1 MTTFINLTPHAI
13 TVCLPS
19 SFGSNRYTYEPS
31 GTVARCTTMREEV
44 PMVGPFRA
52 VRQTMSAVE
61 GLPER
66 QPSTFFIVSG
76 MVLTALNGSRPDVVA
91 PDTGP
96 DAVRENGHIVAVRGF
111 VC

>member
-31 GTVARCTTMREEV
+31 GVVARCATIREEV
-44 PMVGPFRA
+44 PMVGAFRC
-52 VRQTMSAVE
+52 VRQTMSNVE

-66 QPSTFFIVSG
+66 QPGTFFIVSSL
-76 MVLTALNGSRPDVVA
+76 VLQALGGFRPDVVA
-91 PDTGP
+91 PDTGS
-96 DAVRENGHIVAVRGF
+96 DAIRENGHIVAVRGF